1 MKAST
6 LPSPGVLS
14 NGQTLRHAAA
24 HAISRAE
31 INASRSPDSETA
43 AELLIFFNACAAACA
58 AVVDFQGGDDDEG

>member
-1 MKAST
+1 MRASE

-31 INASRSPDSETA
+31 INVQRSPDSDTA
-43 AELLIFFNACAAACA
+43 AQLLIFFNACAAACQEI
-58 AVVDFQGGDDDEG
+58 VEGE